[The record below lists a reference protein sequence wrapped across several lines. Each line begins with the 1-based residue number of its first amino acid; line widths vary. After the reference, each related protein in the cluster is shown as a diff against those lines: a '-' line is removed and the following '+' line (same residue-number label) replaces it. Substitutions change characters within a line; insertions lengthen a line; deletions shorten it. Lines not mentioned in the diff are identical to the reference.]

1 MFFWFQKKKK
11 LWKICHHTYFSMFS
25 VCFGGEEEITITN
38 AHSWSGLLV
47 SFRGLIS
54 VENVGLWPSGLVSLK
69 YGSNLKAAIFLIF
82 FLKKKDCLGK
92 GHLYFHILGL
102 RSPKFE

>member
-1 MFFWFQKKKK
+1 
-11 LWKICHHTYFSMFS
+11 MFS

-47 SFRGLIS
+47 SFRGLKS

-82 FLKKKDCLGK
+82 FFFKKRLFGERS
-92 GHLYFHILGL
+92 LIFSYF
-102 RSPKFE
+102 RSSVA

>member
-1 MFFWFQKKKK
+1 MFFVLKKMV
-11 LWKICHHTYFSMFS
+11 WKICHHTYFSMFS
-25 VCFGGEEEITITN
+25 VCFGGEEEIAITN

-69 YGSNLKAAIFLIF
+69 YGSNLKAAIFY
-82 FLKKKDCLGK
+82 FLFKKKDCLGK

>member
-1 MFFWFQKKKK
+1 MFFVFKKKKK

-25 VCFGGEEEITITN
+25 VCFGGGEEKIAITN

-47 SFRGLIS
+47 SFRGLIL

-69 YGSNLKAAIFLIF
+69 YGSNLKAAIF
-82 FLKKKDCLGK
+82 
-92 GHLYFHILGL
+92 
-102 RSPKFE
+102 